1 MGSQMIMLKVVKLKY
16 LQVMKELPSG
26 VVTGALVLPIIA
38 AMWLIGHSLVSQI
51 AYWLRYGSWIDRDLI
66 WYLKYVIEIPHT
78 GWGGV
83 DQIIKYVV
91 TTHAAIIGFFLILIS
106 FIGAAISGGSS
117 IQRERL
123 YDKQIAAIKSDIETE
138 QPNLPDQLNRFWR
151 YFRIAVVGLL
161 AAYIFLPAI
170 FDVAQIFVSAGN

>member
-1 MGSQMIMLKVVKLKY
+1 M
-16 LQVMKELPSG
+16 
-26 VVTGALVLPIIA
+26 VTGALGLLIA
-38 AMWLIGHSLVSQI
+38 AAMCLITHSLFSQV
-51 AYWLRYGSWIDRDLI
+51 AYWLRCGSWIDRDLI

-91 TTHAAIIGFFLILIS
+91 TTHAPIIGFFLILIS
-106 FIGAAISGGSS
+106 FIGAAISGCSS

-138 QPNLPDQLNRFWR
+138 QPNLPDQLNGFWR

-161 AAYIFLPAI
+161 AAYILLPAI
-170 FDVAQIFVSAGN
+170 FDVAQIFVSAAN